1 MHRDRTY
8 GEEANKSLID
18 SHVFFL
24 TEFFNVGI
32 FGLISLVGIVVF
44 VIVEQF
50 KVVMRYR
57 EGDII
62 NVLLFLTLISMLI
75 YRLTQSLIVIPFLW
89 FIIGLNLG
97 AAKFYRQRERINR

>member
-1 MHRDRTY
+1 M
-8 GEEANKSLID
+8 
-18 SHVFFL
+18 
-24 TEFFNVGI
+24 GI

-75 YRLTQSLIVIPFLW
+75 YRLTQSLIVIPFC
-89 FIIGLNLG
+89 GLS
-97 AAKFYRQRERINR
+97 